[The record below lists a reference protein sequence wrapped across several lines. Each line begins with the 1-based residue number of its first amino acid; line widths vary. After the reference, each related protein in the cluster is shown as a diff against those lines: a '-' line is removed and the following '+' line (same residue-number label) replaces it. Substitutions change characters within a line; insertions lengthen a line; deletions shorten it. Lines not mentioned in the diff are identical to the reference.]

1 MSASPAIMPHLSL
14 ESAGDYLQKLLA
26 RRWIVRAINL
36 GALTLLTYN
45 LAQWTWRFAT
55 PKPPP
60 APASALAPQAASRA
74 QDLQSILA
82 ANLFGQSAAGP
93 ARQLPLEAIPLT
105 SLNLVL
111 TGVVVTTT
119 GSFALMSIDGAP
131 EAPVSVGQPLTAGA
145 TLQAVYSDRAI
156 IVRGGAQEAVLLKD
170 SQAAPGA
177 SAPSV
182 TYSVPQGPAVTQ
194 LAPNQ
199 FSVNREQLTQ
209 QMQTPEFLSQALI
222 VPHTGGGFM
231 VRDIK
236 PGSLYEKLGLKVGD
250 IIQSVNGQSISTIE
264 DVMRIYQQMGGSQ
277 AVAQLDI
284 EVKRAGKPQ
293 RLQYSLQ

>member
-1 MSASPAIMPHLSL
+1 MPQLSL
-14 ESAGDYLQKLLA
+14 ENAGDYLQQLLA
-26 RRWIVRAINL
+26 KRWVVWAINL
-36 GALTLLTYN
+36 AALTLLTYSM
-45 LAQWTWRFAT
+45 AQWTWRFVS
-55 PKPPP
+55 PKPAAAP
-60 APASALAPQAASRA
+60 APALAPQAASRA
-74 QDLQSILA
+74 QDLQTVLSA
-82 ANLFGQSAAGP
+82 SLFGQSAASGP
-93 ARQLPLEAIPLT
+93 TRQLPLEAIPVT

-111 TGVVVTTT
+111 TGVVVTQT

-131 EAPVSVGQPLTAGA
+131 EAPVAVGQPLTAGA

-156 IVRGGAQEAVLLKD
+156 LVRGGTQEAVLLKD
-170 SQAAPGA
+170 SQSAPGA
-177 SAPSV
+177 AGAGV

-194 LAPNQ
+194 LAANQ
-199 FSVNREQLTQ
+199 FSVNRDQLTQ

-222 VPHTGGGFM
+222 VPHAGGGFM

-277 AVAQLDI
+277 AAAQIDI
-284 EVKRAGKPQ
+284 EVTRAGKPQ

>member
-1 MSASPAIMPHLSL
+1 MPQLSL
-14 ESAGDYLQKLLA
+14 ENAGDYLQQLLA
-26 RRWIVRAINL
+26 RRWVLWAINL
-36 GALTLLTYN
+36 GALTLLTYSM
-45 LAQWTWRFAT
+45 AQWTWRFVA
-55 PKPPP
+55 PKPAAAP
-60 APASALAPQAASRA
+60 APALAPQAASRA
-74 QDLQSILA
+74 QDLQTILGA
-82 ANLFGQSAAGP
+82 SLFGHSAASGP
-93 ARQLPLEAIPLT
+93 ARQLPLEAIPVT

-131 EAPVSVGQPLTAGA
+131 EAPVAVGQPLTAGA

-156 IVRGGAQEAVLLKD
+156 LVRGGAQEAVLLKD
-170 SQAAPGA
+170 SQSPPGA
-177 SAPSV
+177 SV

-194 LAPNQ
+194 LTANQ

-222 VPHTGGGFM
+222 VPHAGGGFM

-236 PGSLYEKLGLKVGD
+236 AGSLYEKLGLKVGD

-277 AVAQLDI
+277 SAGQIDI
-284 EVKRAGKPQ
+284 EVTRAGKPQ

>member
-1 MSASPAIMPHLSL
+1 MPHVSL
-14 ESAGDYLQKLLA
+14 ESAADYLQKLLA
-26 RRWIVRAINL
+26 RRWIVWAINL
-36 GALTLLTYN
+36 GALTLLTYS

-55 PKPPP
+55 PKPPS
-60 APASALAPQAASRA
+60 APATALAPQVASRA
-74 QDLQSILA
+74 QDLQTILG
-82 ANLFGQSAAGP
+82 ANLFGQSAASGP
-93 ARQLPLEAIPLT
+93 ARQLPLESIPLT

-131 EAPVSVGQPLTAGA
+131 ETPVSVGQSLTAGA

-156 IVRGGAQEAVLLKD
+156 IVRGGAQEAVVLKD
-170 SQAAPGA
+170 SKPAPGA
-177 SAPSV
+177 TGPSV

-194 LAPNQ
+194 LAANQ

-222 VPHTGGGFM
+222 VPHAGGGFM

-277 AVAQLDI
+277 AVAQVDI
-284 EVKRAGKPQ
+284 EVTRAGKPQ